1 MTVLTK
7 QHLGEI
13 DQWREH
19 ILAEGAALL
28 VDKDLRWTSFDV
40 VAKLRGLVGIKK
52 IGHAGTLDP
61 LATGLLIVC
70 CGKATKFI
78 DQFQAQRKR
87 YAATIRLGA
96 TTITDDA
103 EAPEEQSPEQQ
114 AAFATLTEERIRR
127 AVQAFVGEIYQV
139 PPMFS
144 ALKHHGKPLYKLARQ
159 GKTVEREARMVTI
172 DSIIITSITL
182 PMLTITVECSKGTYI
197 RSLARDIG
205 TALGCGGY
213 IHSLRRTGIGAY
225 RVEDAFTIKELQTLC
240 MSENAV

>member
-7 QHLGEI
+7 QCLDEI

-19 ILAEGAALL
+19 ILTEGAALL

-40 VAKLRGLVGIKK
+40 VAKLRRLLGIKK

-70 CGKATKFI
+70 CGKATKSI

-87 YAATIRLGA
+87 YTATIRLGA
-96 TTITDDA
+96 TTNTDDA
-103 EAPEEQSPEQQ
+103 EAPEEQVPEQQ
-114 AAFATLTEERIRR
+114 AALDTVTEEDLHRT
-127 AVQAFVGEIYQV
+127 VQEFVGEIQQV

-144 ALKHHGKPLYKLARQ
+144 ALKHNGKPLYKLARQ
-159 GKTVEREARMVTI
+159 GKTVQREARTVTVH
-172 DSIIITSITL
+172 SITIVAIAL
-182 PMLTITVECSKGTYI
+182 PLLTVEVECSKGTYI

-205 TALGCGGY
+205 AALGCGGY
-213 IHSLRRTGIGAY
+213 LHSLRRTGIGEY
-225 RVEDAFTIKELQTLC
+225 NVEDALTVKELQTLC
-240 MSENAV
+240 TSKT